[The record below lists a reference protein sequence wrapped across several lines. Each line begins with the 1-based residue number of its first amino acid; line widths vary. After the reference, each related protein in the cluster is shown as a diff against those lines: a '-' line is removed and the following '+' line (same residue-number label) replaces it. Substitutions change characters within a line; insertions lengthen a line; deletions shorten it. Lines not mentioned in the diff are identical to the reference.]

1 MFEEAKKYQ
10 RQRDFVWRKNKM
22 IEEYV
27 NKKLIERNAANQH
40 LLETLGVTMENLE
53 EHEIAVNEEGEI
65 VRVQRVMK
73 ATIWEKK
80 QDAT

>member
-1 MFEEAKKYQ
+1 
-10 RQRDFVWRKNKM
+10 M

-27 NKKLIERNAANQH
+27 NKKLIARNAANQH

-80 QDAT
+80 KANDNRNQTNKIRPRNI